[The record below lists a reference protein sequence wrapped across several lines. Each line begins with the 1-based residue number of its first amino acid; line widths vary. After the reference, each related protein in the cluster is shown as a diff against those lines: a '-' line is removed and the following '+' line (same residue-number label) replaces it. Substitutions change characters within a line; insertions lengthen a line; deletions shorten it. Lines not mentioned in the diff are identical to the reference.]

1 VRILARN
8 LLKKSVRKI
17 SKVAAIDC
25 GTNSIRLLISEDGRE
40 IVREMEI
47 VKLGEG
53 VDRTKNF
60 SPIAVE
66 RTLIALR
73 RFKALIDHHKVERVR
88 FCATSATRDAQNREI
103 FTVPVE
109 AILGVAPEVIV
120 GIEEARLSFLGATSD
135 LPISDAPFLVVD
147 IGGGSTEFVLGERS
161 VQSAISVDIGCVRMT
176 ERHFTNDSPTEQEI
190 ASTRLDIDRAIDQV
204 ETEVPISSARTLVA
218 VAGTATTVAAAALK
232 LPTYDREAIHGARI
246 SAERTF
252 EISNWLLSMNK
263 KERADLGFMHPGRV
277 EVIAAGALVLAEI
290 LKRTGVKEFI
300 ASERDILDGIVATF

>member
-1 VRILARN
+1 
-8 LLKKSVRKI
+8 VRKI

-88 FCATSATRDAQNREI
+88 FCATSATRDAQNRKI
-103 FTVPVE
+103 FTEPVE
-109 AILGVAPEVIV
+109 SILGVAPEVIV

-161 VQSAISVDIGCVRMT
+161 VKSAISVDIGCVRMT
-176 ERHFTNDSPTEQEI
+176 ERHFTNDPPTEQEI
-190 ASTRLDIDRAIDQV
+190 TSTRVDVNRAIDQV
-204 ETEVPISSARTLVA
+204 EIEVPISSARTLVA

-232 LPTYDREAIHGARI
+232 LPSYDREAIHGARI

>member
-1 VRILARN
+1 
-8 LLKKSVRKI
+8 VRKI

>member
-1 VRILARN
+1 M
-8 LLKKSVRKI
+8 SKI

-25 GTNSIRLLISEDGRE
+25 GTNSIRLLISENGRE
-40 IVREMEI
+40 IIREMEI

-66 RTLIALR
+66 RTLVALR

-88 FCATSATRDAQNREI
+88 FCATSATRDAQNRKI
-103 FTVPVE
+103 FTEPVE
-109 AILGVAPEVIV
+109 SILGVAPEVIV
-120 GIEEARLSFLGATSD
+120 GIEEARLSFLGATSE
-135 LPISDAPFLVVD
+135 LPISEAPFLVVD

-161 VQSAISVDIGCVRMT
+161 VQSAISVEIGCVRMT
-176 ERHFTNDSPTEQEI
+176 ERYFTNDPPTEQEI
-190 ASTRLDIDRAIDQV
+190 ASTRFDINRAIDQV
-204 ETEVPISSARTLVA
+204 EIEVPISSARTLVA

-252 EISNWLLSMNK
+252 EISNWLLSMDKN
-263 KERADLGFMHPGRV
+263 ERANLGFMHPGRV

-290 LKRTGVKEFI
+290 LKRTGAREFV

>member
-1 VRILARN
+1 M
-8 LLKKSVRKI
+8 RKI

-40 IVREMEI
+40 IIREMEI

-66 RTLIALR
+66 RTLTALR

-88 FCATSATRDAQNREI
+88 FCATSATRDAQNRKI
-103 FTVPVE
+103 FTEPVE
-109 AILGVAPEVIV
+109 SILGVAPEVIV
-120 GIEEARLSFLGATSD
+120 GIEEARLSFLGATSE

-190 ASTRLDIDRAIDQV
+190 ASTRLDINRAIDQV

-252 EISNWLLSMNK
+252 EISNWLLSMDKN
-263 KERADLGFMHPGRV
+263 ERANLGFMHPGRV

-290 LKRTGVKEFI
+290 LKRTGAREFV

>member
-1 VRILARN
+1 M
-8 LLKKSVRKI
+8 RKI

-40 IVREMEI
+40 IIREMEI

-66 RTLIALR
+66 RTLVALR

-88 FCATSATRDAQNREI
+88 FCATSATRDAQNRKI
-103 FTVPVE
+103 FTEPVE
-109 AILGVAPEVIV
+109 SILGVAPEVIV
-120 GIEEARLSFLGATSD
+120 GIEEARLSFLGATSE

-176 ERHFTNDSPTEQEI
+176 ERYFTNDPPTEQEI
-190 ASTRLDIDRAIDQV
+190 ASTRFDINRAIDQV
-204 ETEVPISSARTLVA
+204 EIEVPISSARTLVA

-252 EISNWLLSMNK
+252 EISNWLLSMDKN
-263 KERADLGFMHPGRV
+263 ERANLGFMHPGRV

-290 LKRTGVKEFI
+290 LKRTGAREFV

>member
-1 VRILARN
+1 M
-8 LLKKSVRKI
+8 SKI

-40 IVREMEI
+40 IIREMEI

-66 RTLIALR
+66 RTLVALR

-88 FCATSATRDAQNREI
+88 FCATSATRDAQNRKI
-103 FTVPVE
+103 FTEPVE
-109 AILGVAPEVIV
+109 SILGVAPEVIV
-120 GIEEARLSFLGATSD
+120 GIEEARLSFLGATSE

-176 ERHFTNDSPTEQEI
+176 ERYFTNDPPTEQEI
-190 ASTRLDIDRAIDQV
+190 ASTRFDINRAIDQV
-204 ETEVPISSARTLVA
+204 EIEVPISSARTLVA

-252 EISNWLLSMNK
+252 EISNWLLSMDKN
-263 KERADLGFMHPGRV
+263 ERANLGFMHPGRV

-290 LKRTGVKEFI
+290 LKRTGAREFV

>member
-1 VRILARN
+1 M
-8 LLKKSVRKI
+8 SKI

-40 IVREMEI
+40 IIREMEI

-66 RTLIALR
+66 RTLVALR

-88 FCATSATRDAQNREI
+88 FCATSATRDAQNRKI
-103 FTVPVE
+103 FTEPVE
-109 AILGVAPEVIV
+109 SILGVAPEVIV
-120 GIEEARLSFLGATSD
+120 GIEEARLSFLGATSE

-176 ERHFTNDSPTEQEI
+176 ERYFTNDPPTEQEI
-190 ASTRLDIDRAIDQV
+190 ASTRFDINRAIDQV
-204 ETEVPISSARTLVA
+204 EIEVPISSARTLVA

-252 EISNWLLSMNK
+252 EISNWLLSTDKN
-263 KERADLGFMHPGRV
+263 ERANLGFMHPGRV

-290 LKRTGVKEFI
+290 LKRTGAREFV

>member
-1 VRILARN
+1 M
-8 LLKKSVRKI
+8 SKI

-40 IVREMEI
+40 IIREMEI

-66 RTLIALR
+66 RTLVALR

-88 FCATSATRDAQNREI
+88 FCATSATRDAQNRKI
-103 FTVPVE
+103 FTEPVE
-109 AILGVAPEVIV
+109 SILGVAPEVIV
-120 GIEEARLSFLGATSD
+120 GIEEARLSFLGATSE

-147 IGGGSTEFVLGERS
+147 IGGGSTEFVLGERN

-190 ASTRLDIDRAIDQV
+190 ASTRLDINRAIDQV

-252 EISNWLLSMNK
+252 EISNWLLSMDKN
-263 KERADLGFMHPGRV
+263 ERANLGFMHPGRV

-290 LKRTGVKEFI
+290 LKRTGAREFV

>member
-1 VRILARN
+1 M
-8 LLKKSVRKI
+8 RKI

-120 GIEEARLSFLGATSD
+120 GVEEARLSFLGATSD
-135 LPISDAPFLVVD
+135 LPTSYAPFLVVD
-147 IGGGSTEFVLGERS
+147 IGGGSTEFVMGERS
-161 VQSAISVDIGCVRMT
+161 VKSAISVDIGCVRMT
-176 ERHFTNDSPTEQEI
+176 ERHFTNDPPTEQEI
-190 ASTRLDIDRAIDQV
+190 TSTRVDVNRAIDQV
-204 ETEVPISSARTLVA
+204 EIEVPISSARTLVA

-232 LPTYDREAIHGARI
+232 LPSYDREAIHGARI

>member
-1 VRILARN
+1 M
-8 LLKKSVRKI
+8 RKI

-40 IVREMEI
+40 IIREMEI

-66 RTLIALR
+66 RTLTALR

-88 FCATSATRDAQNREI
+88 FCATSATRDAQNRKI
-103 FTVPVE
+103 FTEPVE
-109 AILGVAPEVIV
+109 SILGVAPEVIV
-120 GIEEARLSFLGATSD
+120 GIEEARLSFLGATSE

-176 ERHFTNDSPTEQEI
+176 ERYFTNDPPTEQEI
-190 ASTRLDIDRAIDQV
+190 ASTRFDINRAIDQV
-204 ETEVPISSARTLVA
+204 EIEVPISSARTLVA

-252 EISNWLLSMNK
+252 EISNWLLSMDKN
-263 KERADLGFMHPGRV
+263 ERANLGFMHPGRV

-290 LKRTGVKEFI
+290 LKRTGAREFV
-300 ASERDILDGIVATF
+300 ASERDILDGIVTTF

>member
-1 VRILARN
+1 
-8 LLKKSVRKI
+8 LKKSVRKI

>member
-1 VRILARN
+1 M
-8 LLKKSVRKI
+8 SKI

-40 IVREMEI
+40 IIREMEI

-66 RTLIALR
+66 RTLTALR

-88 FCATSATRDAQNREI
+88 FCATSATRDAQNRKI
-103 FTVPVE
+103 FTEPVE
-109 AILGVAPEVIV
+109 SILGVAPEVIV
-120 GIEEARLSFLGATSD
+120 GIEEARLSFLGATSE

-176 ERHFTNDSPTEQEI
+176 ERYFTNDPPTEQEI
-190 ASTRLDIDRAIDQV
+190 ASTRFDINRAIDQV
-204 ETEVPISSARTLVA
+204 EIEVPISSARTLVA

-252 EISNWLLSMNK
+252 EISNWLLSMDKN
-263 KERADLGFMHPGRV
+263 ERANLGFMHPGRV

-290 LKRTGVKEFI
+290 LKRTGAREFV

>member
-1 VRILARN
+1 
-8 LLKKSVRKI
+8 VRKI

-120 GIEEARLSFLGATSD
+120 GVEEARLSFLGATSD
-135 LPISDAPFLVVD
+135 LPTSYAPFLVVD
-147 IGGGSTEFVLGERS
+147 IGGGSTEFVMGERS
-161 VQSAISVDIGCVRMT
+161 VKSAISVDIGCVRMT
-176 ERHFTNDSPTEQEI
+176 ERHFTNDPPTEQEI
-190 ASTRLDIDRAIDQV
+190 TSTRVDVNRAIDQV
-204 ETEVPISSARTLVA
+204 EIEVPISSARTLVA

-232 LPTYDREAIHGARI
+232 LPSYDREAIHGARI